1 VKTPLQFGPIILT
14 RLSAN
19 PLSFARAGKE
29 STSVADLWSAITFIA
44 AGLNLRRSSPATI
57 IGLPLVVRTKYRIL
71 INLRTERDRIGLLS
85 MVESIKASPI
95 AGLAHYV

>member
-29 STSVADLWSAITFIA
+29 STSVTDLWSAITFIA

-57 IGLPLVVRTKYRIL
+57 IGLPLVV
-71 INLRTERDRIGLLS
+71 GLNIESSSTCRLNEIELAFSLWLS
-85 MVESIKASPI
+85 R
-95 AGLAHYV
+95 